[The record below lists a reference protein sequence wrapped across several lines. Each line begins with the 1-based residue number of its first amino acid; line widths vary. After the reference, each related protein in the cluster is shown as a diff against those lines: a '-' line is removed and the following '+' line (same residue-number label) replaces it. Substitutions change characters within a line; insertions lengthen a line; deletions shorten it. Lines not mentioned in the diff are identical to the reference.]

1 MAGKLQNS
9 YCVLPDNNLAFW
21 QIIEEIDIPERIKV
35 ILRNSKIEK
44 VYIDSQRNAWNI
56 YTLVDELIDE
66 INLIIVEDY
75 IKAGCQ
81 LTSVR
86 INQKVSND
94 DLELEIK
101 EHIEKYFK
109 NYCQHNLLKL
119 MLGDI
124 RIKYP
129 EIDILVRGSFT
140 IDILK
145 EQKANLE
152 IQNYLKKFFKN
163 DLLINF
169 KQLLTEETPK
179 TIKDDKETISIRHTA
194 NVVKTNSDLIFGK
207 VFKGNIREIAEITQ
221 EESRVVIA
229 GKINNLKILELR
241 TKRILLSFDIVDKT
255 DGLSCKIFFKDK
267 QEYEQQARKIKAGLL
282 VKALGD
288 VQHDKF
294 AKQELVMTVK
304 GLQLLPE
311 THRIDNSIK
320 KRVELHLHTKMSSLD
335 ALVSIKD
342 CIKTAAKWGH
352 KAIAITDHGV
362 VQAFPEAYEVA
373 AKEKIKLIY
382 GMEGYLFEDD
392 NPGKYWHIII
402 LAKNEIG
409 LRNLYRLVSLSHLKY
424 LYKRPR
430 IPRSILQEYREGLI
444 LGSACEAGELY
455 QALLKNLDN
464 DKIDAIANFYDYLEI
479 QPIAN
484 NSFMIRKGIV
494 ENEEKLYEL
503 NKEICALGKRL
514 NKKVVATCDVHFL
527 NPEDE
532 IFRRILMAGQG
543 YSDAEFQPPLYLR
556 TTEEMLQEFAYLGE
570 ELAQE
575 VVVENTQAIA
585 AEIDDFKPIPDEL
598 YSPKIDGAEEA
609 VRDMSYLSAEK
620 LYAYQGELPEIV
632 KERLEQ
638 ELNSIINNG
647 FAVLYLIAHKLVK
660 KSLDDGYLVGSRGSV
675 GSSFV
680 ATMMNITE
688 VNPLSPHW
696 HCSKCKYSEF
706 LTDGSYASGFDLPEK
721 NCPHCQISMIR
732 NGHDIPFAVFMGFHG
747 DKVPDIDLNFSGD
760 YQPNAHKYTE
770 ELFGRDNVFRAG
782 TISTLADKTAYGFVK
797 KYYESSGIQA
807 REAKINALV
816 SGCTGV
822 KRTTGQ
828 HPGGIMVVPRDMD
841 IHYFTPIQRPADDKE
856 SNTITTHFDYHSISS
871 RLVKLDILGHD
882 DPTVIRMLEDIT
894 GIDAMQIPVGDE
906 ATMSLFYSCEALGIK
921 AGDINSS
928 VGTFGIPEFGTKFV
942 RQMLEDIKPN
952 KFSQLVRVSGF
963 SHGTD
968 VWLNNAQDIIRN
980 KVADVSETIS
990 ARDDIM
996 VYLIQKGVENSL
1008 AFKIMENVRK
1018 GKGVSPEQAEE
1029 MRRNNVPD
1037 WYIDSCN
1044 KIKYM
1049 FPKAHAVAYVLMAYR
1064 IAYCKVHYPLAFYA
1078 AYFSIRADEFDAA
1091 IITKGKDVI
1100 KTNIRIIE
1108 QKGNDATTK
1117 EKSLLT
1123 ILELALEMLVR
1134 GFNFKKIDLYRS
1146 DSKKFLIEENSLL
1159 PPLSALQGVGSNA
1172 AINIV
1177 AAREHGEFSSKEDVA
1192 TRAKVSKTVIE
1203 KLTEHGAL
1211 DELPDT
1217 NQLTLFA

>member
-1 MAGKLQNS
+1 MQNS
-9 YCVLPDNNLAFW
+9 YCVLPENNSAFW
-21 QIIEEIDIPERIKV
+21 QIIEKVNVSEHIKN
-35 ILRNSKIEK
+35 IFRESKIEK
-44 VYIDSQRNAWNI
+44 VYINANDNSWQINTIVEELADSQSIA
-56 YTLVDELIDE
+56 LIE
-66 INLIIVEDY
+66 EF

-81 LTSVR
+81 LNSVE
-86 INQKVSND
+86 ITQKIANNSLD
-94 DLELEIK
+94 DEIK
-101 EHIEKYFK
+101 CHIKDYFE
-109 NYCQHNLLKL
+109 NICTQNLAKL
-119 MLGDI
+119 MLSDI
-124 RIKYP
+124 QVKYP
-129 EIDILVRGSFT
+129 EIYVLMRGAFT
-140 IDILK
+140 VDALK
-145 EQKANLE
+145 EQKLDLE
-152 IQNYLKKFFKN
+152 IKTYLKKFVE
-163 DLLINF
+163 DELEINF
-169 KQLLTEETPK
+169 RQTTSEPQIRLKADKLAIESKKYYPPELAE
-179 TIKDDKETISIRHTA
+179 IKI
-194 NVVKTNSDLIFGK
+194 NSDVIFGK
-207 VFKGNIREIAEITQ
+207 AIKGNSREICEIVQ
-221 EESRVVIA
+221 EESRVIIS
-229 GKINNLKILELR
+229 GKINNLKIVELR
-241 TKRILLSFDIVDKT
+241 TKRMLLSFDIVDKS
-255 DGLSCKIFFKDK
+255 DGLNCKIFFKDK
-267 QEYEQQARKIKAGLL
+267 HEYEQQAKKIKNHLL

-304 GLQLLPE
+304 GLKLLPE
-311 THRIDNSIK
+311 IKRMDNSPV
-320 KRVELHLHTKMSSLD
+320 KRVEMHLHTKMSSLD

-342 CIKTAAKWGH
+342 CIKTAASWGH
-352 KAIAITDHGV
+352 QAIAITDHGV

-373 AKEKIKLIY
+373 SQEKIKLIY

-409 LRNLYRLVSLSHLKY
+409 LRNLYKLVSLSHLKY

-430 IPRSILQEYREGLI
+430 IPRSILKEYREGLI

-455 QALLKNLDN
+455 QAIVKNMDPEMVEN
-464 DKIDAIANFYDYLEI
+464 IAQFYDYLEI

-484 NSFMIRKGIV
+484 NSFMVRKGIV
-494 ENEEKLYEL
+494 ASEDRLYEI
-503 NKEICALGKRL
+503 NQKICDLGKQL

-556 TTEEMLQEFAYLGE
+556 TTEEMLTEFAYLGE
-570 ELAQE
+570 ALAYE
-575 VVVENTQAIA
+575 VVVTNTQAIA
-585 AEIDDFKPIPDEL
+585 AEIENFKPIPDEL

-609 VRDMSYLSAEK
+609 VREMSYASANK
-620 LYAYQGELPEIV
+620 LYEYAGKLPELV
-632 KERLEQ
+632 KERLEM
-638 ELNSIINNG
+638 ELNAIINNG

-688 VNPLSPHW
+688 VNPLVPHW
-696 HCSKCKYSEF
+696 HCQKCKYSEF
-706 LTDGSYASGFDLPEK
+706 LLDGSYASGFDLPEK
-721 NCPHCQISMIR
+721 LCPHCEVPLVR

-782 TISTLADKTAYGFVK
+782 TISTIADKTAYGFVK
-797 KYYESSGIQA
+797 KYYEKSGIQA

-841 IHYFTPIQRPADDKE
+841 IHYFTPIQRPADDKQ

-882 DPTVIRMLEDIT
+882 DPTVIRMLEDLT

-906 ATMSLFYSCEALGIK
+906 QTMSLFYSCDALGIK
-921 AGDINSS
+921 ASEINSK

-968 VWLNNAQDIIRN
+968 VWLNNAQEIIRN

-996 VYLIQKGVENSL
+996 VYLMQKGVENSL

-1018 GKGVSPEQAEE
+1018 GKGVTPEQAAD
-1029 MRRNNVPD
+1029 MRQNNVPD

-1064 IAYCKVHYPLAFYA
+1064 IAYCKIHYPLAFYA
-1078 AYFSIRADEFDAA
+1078 AYFSIRADEFDAE

-1100 KTNIRIIE
+1100 KTNIRIVE
-1108 QKGNDATTK
+1108 QKGNEATLK

-1123 ILELALEMLVR
+1123 ILELGLEMLAR
-1134 GFNFKKIDLYRS
+1134 GFTFKKIDLYHS
-1146 DSKKFLIEENSLL
+1146 DATKFLIEDNSLL
-1159 PPLSALQGVGSNA
+1159 PPLSALQGVGINA
-1172 AINIV
+1172 AINIANV
-1177 AAREHGEFSSKEDVA
+1177 RSNGEFSSKEDIA
-1192 TRAKVSKTVIE
+1192 MRAKVSKTVIE

-1211 DELPDT
+1211 DNLPDT